1 MTPEE
6 QEKEDTLTS
15 TYRLE
20 ERRSGEGAKRQ
31 GETRRPYDRDYSRIL
46 HSPSFRRL
54 QSKTQVLGVGHS
66 DFYRTRLTHS
76 LEAAQIARGITH
88 HLRHA
93 NSGIAF
99 ALPPR
104 SLIEASALA
113 HDLGHPPFGHYGEKQ
128 LHLLMREHGGFEG
141 NGQTLRILAVLENGA
156 QAHGLDLT
164 RRLLLAVLKYPVN
177 IAESMP
183 EYLPE
188 ELPNDGPASRKG
200 LTPPKGYLPTEEGLV
215 RWLLEPFSEVERA
228 WLRETQPPIKKG
240 KTPKPIHRTLDS
252 TIMEL
257 ADDVAYGVHDL
268 EDALRLDSVS
278 KAQLEESPR
287 DLRALL
293 TRALE
298 GREATADI
306 VFSNLASSKARERKD
321 AIGELVNLFVSSVV
335 IAENTTKGEAPLE
348 CPLLTHRAELPAPQR
363 ALLDGLTDFVRD
375 ELITRPIVRQ
385 IESRGAFI
393 ISEVWGVLHGT
404 SPDLLPGEHYGRWE
418 VAGDDE
424 AARSRALCDYV
435 AGMTDSYITQLYE
448 RLFYPH
454 HGSPFD
460 VQ

>member
-6 QEKEDTLTS
+6 HEQENALTKN
-15 TYRLE
+15 YRLE
-20 ERRSGEGAKRQ
+20 ERRSGGSAKRE

-54 QSKTQVLGVGHS
+54 QSKTQVLSVGHS

-88 HLRHA
+88 HLRHSEPA
-93 NSGIAF
+93 FAF

-104 SLIEASALA
+104 SLVEASALA

-128 LHLLMREHGGFEG
+128 LHLVMREHGGFEG
-141 NGQTLRILAVLENGA
+141 NGQTLRILAALENGA
-156 QAHGLDLT
+156 QSHGLDLT

-177 IAESMP
+177 IEDSMP
-183 EYLPE
+183 EYRPE
-188 ELPNDGPASRKG
+188 ELPKDGPASRKG
-200 LTPPKGYLPTEEGLV
+200 LTPPKGYLPTEKELV
-215 RWLLEPFSEVERA
+215 QWLLEPFSEAERA
-228 WLRETQPPIKKG
+228 WLRGTQPPSRPG
-240 KTPKPIHRTLDS
+240 KAPKPMHRTLDS

-268 EDALRLDSVS
+268 EDALRLERVTVAELDG
-278 KAQLEESPR
+278 SPLG
-287 DLRALL
+287 LRALL
-293 TRALE
+293 TEALE
-298 GREATADI
+298 GRTAQPDAVI
-306 VFSNLASSKARERKD
+306 SNLTSSQARERKD

-335 IAENTTKGEAPLE
+335 LAENTTTGGATLE
-348 CPLLTHRAELPAPQR
+348 CPLLTHCAKLPPSQD
-363 ALLDGLTDFVRD
+363 ALLKGLKAFVQD
-375 ELITRPIVRQ
+375 ELIARPIVRQ

-393 ISEVWGVLHGT
+393 IAEVWGVLHGLPT
-404 SPDLLPGEHYGRWE
+404 DLLPAEHCERWK
-418 VAGDDE
+418 AADGD
-424 AARSRALCDYV
+424 ATAQARALCDYV

-460 VQ
+460 VL